1 MKQKDVARFYANNP
15 RTPTK
20 LVMGGN
26 RLAFANMPKEVQ
38 NSIKE
43 RLAEKD
49 PVMREALEKNIIPGL
64 KIDGKEVGK
73 HNIHEFKVNA
83 PKPEVKE
90 KPKEVKIE
98 KIKPKRAKKK

>member
-26 RLAFANMPKEVQ
+26 KVAFANMPKEVQ
-38 NSIKE
+38 EGIKE

-49 PVMREALEKNIIPGL
+49 PVMKEALEKSIIPGL

-83 PKPEVKE
+83 PKPEAKE
-90 KPKEVKIE
+90 QPKEVKIE
-98 KIKPKRAKKK
+98 KKKDKKAKKK